1 MSDTYFSKLDAHE
14 KESRLIQLAESK
26 GQVTVWVKGKKIL
39 HKFKVMEYDKN
50 RFELILDSREN
61 LYPLGTSLLCTF
73 ELRGMN
79 FFLKVLVNKS
89 ILGNFLL
96 ETPSELF
103 KSEKRS
109 SYRLLT
115 FPIYNVSAEFDLAEA
130 YEGGKV
136 VDIKSRTSQTAL
148 FKNFLKLVE
157 MHEDE
162 KKNQNIKY
170 RIQDLSVT
178 GMSLQI
184 GELESQFFKKDFIFK
199 DVQLHFPDEL
209 IKIPQVKVV
218 YIVDYISRDKKIKTY
233 KVGLHFLNLTTTV
246 DEMLG
251 RKINELLRQID
262 FNKDFE
268 NFTK

>member
-1 MSDTYFSKLDAHE
+1 
-14 KESRLIQLAESK
+14 
-26 GQVTVWVKGKKIL
+26 
-39 HKFKVMEYDKN
+39 
-50 RFELILDSREN
+50 
-61 LYPLGTSLLCTF
+61 
-73 ELRGMN
+73 
-79 FFLKVLVNKS
+79 
-89 ILGNFLL
+89 
-96 ETPSELF
+96 
-103 KSEKRS
+103 
-109 SYRLLT
+109 
-115 FPIYNVSAEFDLAEA
+115 VSAEFDLAEA

-209 IKIPQVKVV
+209 IMIPQVKVV